1 MSEAEKIQDF
11 LVFFC
16 CWKNLDLKGTK
27 TYGSYDSESGTPMF
41 TVENSPYHKIALA
54 GRTEEQAAIIFCLS
68 QTLAETLMTET
79 QQSLLTNSL
88 SLSEFIILSIRKKK
102 VL

>member
-1 MSEAEKIQDF
+1 LGFF
-11 LVFFC
+11 LFVGRI
-16 CWKNLDLKGTK
+16 WILKGTK
-27 TYGSYDSESGTPMF
+27 TYGSGTPMF

-54 GRTEEQAAIIFCLS
+54 GRTVEQAAIILCLS

-88 SLSEFIILSIRKKK
+88 SISSLLF
-102 VL
+102 